1 MKKLI
6 SGLSGIMLAFCLLL
20 PPCAVSAQG
29 VQIPDDLAGV
39 IPESDLVELIG
50 YMAQYRSADL
60 FAHLEAADA
69 VLTPLFAE
77 IRTVLGSD
85 VDLPDVSSITSEFE
99 AKIDAIFQSSTASEA
114 ESRVQDL
121 ISSGQEVQARFQEI
135 ASKMQ
140 AIASKLEQKGAK
152 LQEELTSAM
161 DEWLADEEQKIQ
173 RQLEEEN
180 RQATANLRQVLN
192 SMPLS

>member
-121 ISSGQEVQARFQEI
+121 ISSGQRCRPGSRKSPLKCRQSPQNWSR
-135 ASKMQ
+135 
-140 AIASKLEQKGAK
+140 KGPSSRK
-152 LQEELTSAM
+152 
-161 DEWLADEEQKIQ
+161 
-173 RQLEEEN
+173 N
-180 RQATANLRQVLN
+180 
-192 SMPLS
+192 